1 VIDKV
6 FPFEQARE
14 ALEYL
19 ARGRSR
25 GKVVVRMR

>member
-6 FPFEQARE
+6 FAFEQARE

-19 ARGRSR
+19 AQGRSK
-25 GKVVVRMR
+25 GKVVVQMR